1 MTEINK
7 IESNLVKGVFY
18 DENRDLSLEDKGENA
33 PLYYIELFG
42 KKVTIS
48 VSQKYIEE
56 KEDVYAYPIYLINKE
71 LNKVID
77 RIGYY
82 EFPIDGSPE
91 KE

>member
-42 KKVTIS
+42 M
-48 VSQKYIEE
+48 
-56 KEDVYAYPIYLINKE
+56 L
-71 LNKVID
+71 
-77 RIGYY
+77 
-82 EFPIDGSPE
+82 
-91 KE
+91 